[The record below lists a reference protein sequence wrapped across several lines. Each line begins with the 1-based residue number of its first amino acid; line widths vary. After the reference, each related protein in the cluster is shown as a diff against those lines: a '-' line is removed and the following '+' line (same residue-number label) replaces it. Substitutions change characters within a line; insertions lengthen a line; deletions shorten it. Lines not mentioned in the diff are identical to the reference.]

1 LKTSISNYDMEVKM
15 MSKLTKIGGVLIVFV
30 ALAALIGSTMT
41 FAQTAEPETP
51 DVPGEAEETEAE
63 AVPGFDGVHGRFGS
77 NGRGLFDKDMMD
89 EALAAELGITV
100 AELDAA
106 REAARNN
113 VLDQLVADGTLT
125 QAQADAI
132 ISGEGLRS
140 LGPVL
145 DRDEMEAVVAGVL
158 GLTTEELEAA
168 QAAGKRLPEIAE
180 EQGVTVGEIEAA
192 LQSAFADALAQ
203 AVADGTLTQA
213 QADQLLERGLN
224 GGFGGHHGGPR
235 GPRGGSGGQGFGP
248 GAFQNAPAD
257 DLQG

>member
-1 LKTSISNYDMEVKM
+1 
-15 MSKLTKIGGVLIVFV
+15 MSKFTKIGGILIVLL

-41 FAQTAEPETP
+41 FAQTGEPETP
-51 DVPGEAEETEAE
+51 TVPDEGTEAQE
-63 AVPGFDGVHGRFGS
+63 VPALGEGHGRFGN
-77 NGRGLFDKDMMD
+77 NGRGLFDKDTMD
-89 EALAAELGITV
+89 AALAAELGITV
-100 AELDAA
+100 EELAAA

-113 VLDQLVADGTLT
+113 VLDQLVVEGTLT

-158 GLTTEELEAA
+158 GLSIEELEAA

-180 EQGVTVGEIEAA
+180 EQGVTVEEIEAA
-192 LQSAFADALAQ
+192 LQAAFAEAVAQ

-224 GGFGGHHGGPR
+224 RGLGGRHGGGH
-235 GPRGGSGGQGFGP
+235 GPRGGGGEQGFGP
-248 GAFQNAPAD
+248 GNFQNAPVE